1 MAKGNR
7 ALAQK
12 MTKHIQQ
19 RRYGGAPRATWSLD
33 KTAGDFAPRG
43 YTMQSTKHEARETC
57 ARIALFAAHF

>member
-1 MAKGNR
+1 MSKGNR
-7 ALAQK
+7 SLAQK

-43 YTMQSTKHEARETC
+43 YTMPSMKGEARETC
-57 ARIALFAAHF
+57 ARIAMFAAHF